1 MRPVTLARFRQN
13 GVYDG
18 VMFRPAHFALP
29 AFALALSACAPT
41 MMGAPAG
48 MAPPMSTTFQ
58 AQDFAWSQTPGR
70 NSIVGRLA
78 YQQGTSRFTCSGAS
92 VILTPETPW
101 SRHRMSVLY
110 TSAERAAQPV
120 DAVRARTPQAPA
132 GDSSAFIKRAT
143 CDTTD
148 RFSFSG
154 LPDGAWYVIAIAKP
168 ADNAGAS
175 MALMRRVVTRNGR
188 VTTVEL

>member
-1 MRPVTLARFRQN
+1 MIRPTHL
-13 GVYDG
+13 
-18 VMFRPAHFALP
+18 ALP
-29 AFALALSACAPT
+29 ALALALSACAPT
-41 MMGAPAG
+41 MMGSPVG
-48 MAPPMSTTFQ
+48 MVPPMSTTFR
-58 AQDFAWSQTPGR
+58 ADDFAWSQTPGR

-78 YQQGTSRFTCSGAS
+78 YQQGTTRFTCSGAS

-132 GDSSAFIKRAT
+132 GDSGPFVKRAT

-154 LPDGAWYVIAIAKP
+154 LPDGAWYVIVAAKP
-168 ADNAGAS
+168 ADTTGAS
-175 MALMRRVVTRNGR
+175 MALMRRVITRAGR